1 MVKIALLS
9 DIHFGKD
16 SRCSDFAIPGQQI
29 VDDVSGGNSLYG
41 GLESKLLEYKPDY
54 ILCTGDLTSSGK
66 PLEFKYCL
74 EKLYGLAEKV
84 SVPKQ
89 NVIYCIGNHDVD
101 WALIAHS
108 SKPEEYEKLNRD
120 FASDESAFLS
130 NYYSSVT
137 HSWLQHMQYIPNID
151 PYHNLFSSVGPIP
164 MTGLIERDDFV
175 IFVLNSGFLCSSKQ
189 EIIHGKISTAQLEW
203 LESELQNHVSTSKWK
218 IIILHH
224 HPFAYE
230 YPIVYPEYSTLEEGP
245 QLQRLCGQYGVN
257 LVVHGH
263 YHYPTAKTR
272 CESGWNNPVTFI
284 SSGSLSVNQA
294 GRMNGGIPNTFHYI
308 QLERYPNVI
317 KLITYEYSLG
327 SGWHEVS
334 SNRDAL
340 PLDHEMFFGEL
351 AVDDCTAKEFIKRFP
366 VNTAIA
372 YKDID
377 PRLKYIAPSHLN
389 KLLIEVHGL
398 DLSGSFP
405 GSIKIH
411 SSGKEEQSDE

>member
-29 VDDVSGGNSLYG
+29 VDDVIGGNSLYG
-41 GLESKLLEYKPDY
+41 GLESKLLEYKPDF

-74 EKLYGLAEKV
+74 EKLYGLAEKA

-108 SKPEEYEKLNRD
+108 SKIDEYEILHRD
-120 FASDESAFLS
+120 FHSDESAFLN
-130 NYYSSVT
+130 NYYSSIT
-137 HSWLQHMQYIPNID
+137 HSWLQHMQYITNVE
-151 PYHNLFSSVGPIP
+151 PYLNVFSSVGPIP
-164 MTGLIERDDFV
+164 MTGLIERDELS

-189 EIIHGKISTAQLEW
+189 EIIHGKISATQLEW
-203 LESELQNHVSTSKWK
+203 LESELKKQADVNKWK
-218 IIILHH
+218 LIILHH

-245 QLQRLCGQYGVN
+245 QLQRICGQYGVN

-263 YHYPTAKTR
+263 YHFPIAKTR
-272 CESGWNNPVTFI
+272 RESGWNNPVTFI

-294 GRMNGGIPNTFHYI
+294 GRLHGSIPNTFHYI
-308 QLERYPNVI
+308 QLEEYPDLI
-317 KLITYEYSLG
+317 KLITYEYSIG
-327 SGWHEVS
+327 KGWHEVS
-334 SNRDAL
+334 SNRETL

-351 AVDDCTAKEFIKRFP
+351 AIDDSEAKEIIKNFP
-366 VNTAIA
+366 VNTTIA
-372 YKDID
+372 YERID
-377 PRLKYIAPSHLN
+377 PKLKYIAPSHLN
-389 KLLIEVHGL
+389 KLLSEVHGL
-398 DLSGSFP
+398 DFSGCFP

-411 SSGKEEQSDE
+411 SVGKEEQSDD